1 MPRKSKAEAIAT
13 AANLLP
19 VGLGANLPGLLDCQR
34 CPRLATYRSTLP
46 PKGGRS
52 RGDYWGKP
60 VPGFGDPQARLFLV
74 GLAPGAHGAN
84 RTGRP
89 FTGDG
94 AGDFMYPL
102 LHQAGF
108 ANQAESV
115 DLQDGFALHDL
126 YISNAV
132 KCVPPENKPRP
143 EEFTA
148 CLPYLE
154 QELNSLP
161 DLEVVLALGQNAFR
175 SYLQLLKQQGIIS
188 RFADHPFGHGRI
200 YRFDSGPRLVASY
213 HTSRYNLQT
222 GRINAEMF
230 LDLLADIRSL
240 LDGENG

>member
-1 MPRKSKAEAIAT
+1 MIIGGDRFPVLVTPGRGCSLSGWLPEPMGPIGPGGP
-13 AANLLP
+13 LP
-19 VGLGANLPGLLDCQR
+19 VTVPAISCIR
-34 CPRLATYRSTLP
+34 CCIRRDSPTRLSRS
-46 PKGGRS
+46 
-52 RGDYWGKP
+52 
-60 VPGFGDPQARLFLV
+60 
-74 GLAPGAHGAN
+74 N
-84 RTGRP
+84 
-89 FTGDG
+89 
-94 AGDFMYPL
+94 
-102 LHQAGF
+102 
-108 ANQAESV
+108 
-115 DLQDGFALHDL
+115 FALHDL

-154 QELNSLP
+154 QELKSLP
-161 DLEVVLALGQNAFR
+161 DLQVVLALGQNAFR

-200 YRFDSGPRLVASY
+200 YRFGSGPRLVASY

-222 GRINAEMF
+222 GRINTEMF